1 MSPSYTQ
8 PYHMM
13 KVDSNI
19 KMKGHLTLICSSVNR
34 LIWSETSAAIK
45 DSNWVQ
51 GRVNTTP

>member
-1 MSPSYTQ
+1 MPPSYTQ
-8 PYHMM
+8 PHHMM

-19 KMKGHLTLICSSVNR
+19 KMKGRLTLICSLVNC

-51 GRVNTTP
+51 GRVNTKP